1 MSSQF
6 GNNTENINY
15 SDYLK
20 NKKNICHNKK
30 IYNNNYNKTNLQE
43 GLIVPNNTE
52 GFVSVSVIG
61 ANPIVPTKINICN
74 VPMYLYYNMYLNEY
88 ECR

>member
-6 GNNTENINY
+6 GNNNPNINY
-15 SDYLK
+15 ADYLK
-20 NKKNICHNKK
+20 KKRLNICTQGFCSNF
-30 IYNNNYNKTNLQE
+30 NKTNLQE
-43 GLIVPNNTE
+43 GLLTPINTE

-61 ANPIVPTKINICN
+61 SNPVKPTKINICS

-88 ECR
+88 TCR